1 MFFEAY
7 LISFTSILVME
18 LGDKTQLAVINLSA
32 TNKSPLPVFTGA
44 LLAFSVING
53 LGVLLGEG
61 LLRIVP
67 VSVIAKASGLLFIS
81 LGLYT
86 FLKRS
91 DGEKKIRTSDHGVF
105 YTAFTSVF
113 LSEIGDK
120 TQLSTI
126 VLAAKFNVPV
136 EVILGSISAL
146 ALVTSLGVILGT
158 KLAERLPQ
166 NILQKAAGSLFI
178 AMGILTILGLI

>member
-7 LISFTSILVME
+7 FVSLASILIME

-32 TNKSPLPVFTGA
+32 TSKSPIQIFVGA
-44 LLAFSVING
+44 ILAFSVING

-61 LLRIVP
+61 FLRIVP
-67 VSVIAKASGLLFIS
+67 ATVMAKVSGLLFIS

-86 FLKRS
+86 LFKRS
-91 DGEKKIRTSDHGVF
+91 DGEKNIRTSSHRAF
-105 YTAFTSVF
+105 STAFTSIF

-126 VLAAKFNVPV
+126 VLAAKFDAPV

-158 KLAERLPQ
+158 KLFRRIPK
-166 NILQKAAGSLFI
+166 NHLQKAAGSLFI
-178 AMGILTILGLI
+178 VIGILTILGLI